1 MLRFE
6 TVRSAVF
13 RFEEIN
19 IDTDAILPKQFL
31 TTIRR
36 EGLAKG
42 LFFEQRRAAA
52 ERQTRHPLDRPEMA
66 DRKILIANENFGCGS
81 SREHAVWALL
91 DYGFRAIVAPSF
103 GSIFVNNATNCGLL
117 CAQVSL
123 SDHALIDAAV
133 AARPDL
139 DVEVNL
145 ETCSVLLDG
154 GKKIPF
160 TIDKAHRTNLLA
172 GTDLIDR
179 TMRSARQIAAFE
191 ADQKQLYPWLD
202 STVVS

>member
-1 MLRFE
+1 MLPFE
-6 TVRSAVF
+6 TVRSAAF

-36 EGLAKG
+36 EGLAEG

-52 ERQTRHPLDRPEMA
+52 ERQARHPLDRPEMA
-66 DRKILIANENFGCGS
+66 GRKILVANENFGCGS

-103 GSIFVNNATNCGLL
+103 GSIFLNNATNCGLL

-123 SDHALIDAAV
+123 SDHALFNAAV

-139 DVEVNL
+139 DIEISL
-145 ETCSVLLDG
+145 EICRILPDG
-154 GKKIPF
+154 KGSIPF
-160 TIDKAHRTNLLA
+160 AIDETHRANLLA

-179 TMRSARQIAAFE
+179 TMRSAQHIAAFE
-191 ADQKQLYPWLD
+191 AVQRQMFPWLD
-202 STVVS
+202 TRAI

>member
-1 MLRFE
+1 MLPFE
-6 TVRSAVF
+6 TVRSAAF

-36 EGLAKG
+36 DGLAEG

-66 DRKILIANENFGCGS
+66 GRKILVANENFGCGS

-103 GSIFVNNATNCGLL
+103 GSIFLNNATNCGLL
-117 CAQVSL
+117 CAQVSR
-123 SDHALIDAAV
+123 SDHELINAAL

-139 DVEVNL
+139 EVVVNL
-145 ETCSVLLDG
+145 ETCSVLMDG
-154 GKKIPF
+154 RKFVPF
-160 TIDKAHRTNLLA
+160 AIDVAHRTNLLA

-179 TMRSARQIAAFE
+179 TLQSARQIAAFE
-191 ADQKQLYPWLD
+191 ADQKQLYPWLA
-202 STVVS
+202 TCVV